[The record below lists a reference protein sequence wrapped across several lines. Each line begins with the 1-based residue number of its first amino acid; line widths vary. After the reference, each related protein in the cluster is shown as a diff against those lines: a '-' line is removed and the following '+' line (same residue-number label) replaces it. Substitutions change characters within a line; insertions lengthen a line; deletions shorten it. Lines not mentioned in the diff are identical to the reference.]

1 MMETKGRYKYDT
13 VVMVGDRRFDVE
25 GAKEYHIVS
34 VGVTYGY
41 AVQGELAKA
50 GADEI
55 VETVEELAEVLLCR
69 K

>member
-1 MMETKGRYKYDT
+1 M
-13 VVMVGDRRFDVE
+13 E